1 MVEHPTEKKNPNTIK
16 IFGMVLPLLPGMIFR
31 FGGSF
36 LRFKGA
42 AKKGGSIFQRE
53 LINQGIDEVTAEKL
67 TEDYLEG
74 SNLMKYIQFLR

>member
-1 MVEHPTEKKNPNTIK
+1 MAEHGTEKKNPNMIK
-16 IFGMVLPLLPGMIFR
+16 MFGMVLPLLPGMIVR

-42 AKKGGSIFQRE
+42 AKKGGSIFHRE
-53 LINQGIDEVTAEKL
+53 LLNQGIDEATAEKL
-67 TEDYLEG
+67 TEEYLEG